1 MHYQVSMFPSFLIGY
16 FVAMCQRFF
25 IPGVREMKDEEYNA
39 NIKYLK
45 YYSPSGTKNDR
56 LRMRSNMKFLVEVTF
71 LTILV

>member
-45 YYSPSGTKNDR
+45 YYGPSGTK
-56 LRMRSNMKFLVEVTF
+56 K
-71 LTILV
+71 